1 MTNIVYTS
9 TTGDSDAELIAS
21 LRRAEAL
28 GLVEFI
34 TSAHEPHCYVC
45 RRHTDHFAE
54 HDSLVGLGLAEY
66 SDNGDVLVTD
76 FARTH
81 NGDMVRRWYDRAI
94 TLGIHYARYGVVLIK
109 PEGYAVTRAFQ
120 NGVALPGRDR
130 L

>member
-34 TSAHEPHCYVC
+34 TPAHEPHCYVC

-76 FARTH
+76 FARSS
-81 NGDMVRRWYDRAI
+81 NGELVRYWYDAAI
-94 TLGIHYARYGVVLIK
+94 GIALSSRGVTLIK
-109 PEGYAVTRAFQ
+109 PEGHAVTRAFQ